1 MLNTKEYCNQLE
13 MDTIQQEPLFTE
25 LTPEAAA
32 VVEGGGRFDSTVE
45 FDTSLTSR
53 SFNVRPGGT
62 IKLTSNTKSA
72 ASNRS
77 FAAII
82 RNVNTNNSNGKV
94 VSVGKDTTTWTDIR
108 GGKYVIDFRDDKD
121 GVFVTGNIRVDYTS

>member
-1 MLNTKEYCNQLE
+1 MKDDQHEQ
-13 MDTIQQEPLFTE
+13 LFTE

-32 VVEGGGRFDSTVE
+32 VVEGGGSFKSTVK
-45 FDTSLTSR
+45 FDTFLTSR
-53 SFNVRPGGT
+53 AFNVRSGGT

-72 ASNRS
+72 KSNPS

-82 RNVNTNNSNGKV
+82 RNVNTNNANGKV
-94 VSVGKDTTTWTDIR
+94 ASVGKDTTTWTNIR

-121 GVFVTGNIRVDYTS
+121 GIFVTGNIRVDYTS

>member
-1 MLNTKEYCNQLE
+1 MLNAKEYFNQIE

-32 VVEGGGRFDSTVE
+32 VVEGGASFNSPVKFDNL
-45 FDTSLTSR
+45 LTSR
-53 SFNVRPGGT
+53 EFNVRPGGT
-62 IKLTSNTKSA
+62 IKLISDTKSA
-72 ASNRS
+72 RSNPNFTAR
-77 FAAII
+77 I
-82 RNVNTNNSNGKV
+82 RNVNTNNSNEKE

-121 GVFVTGNIRVDYTS
+121 GVFVTGNIKVDYTS